1 MKKITLVSITALLAA
16 GAANAAL
23 LPEGGVVGT
32 STLNEKVGDEKTLT
46 TEAKVIVPAINEL
59 NQAIQNIEA
68 GINLDGVEFIKD
80 KTQDIEASYLI
91 GQEEIQYTSAK
102 AVKEYVDTATTG
114 LATTTDLTGKQD
126 KATGM
131 TSGNVALWTSDGTG
145 KYQTGAQIGIT
156 NSMAGITTGNTS
168 LTTGGA
174 VSDAISALQIPQLDP
189 TCMEAGVNYCVLS
202 QDVNGWVWL
211 RMY

>member
-1 MKKITLVSITALLAA
+1 MKKITLVSLSALFAA

-23 LPEGGVVGT
+23 LPDGGVVGT
-32 STLNEKVGDEKTLT
+32 STLNTKVGDEATLT
-46 TEAKVIVPAINEL
+46 TEAKVVVPAINEL

-68 GINLDGVEFIKD
+68 GVNLDGVEFTKD
-80 KTQDIEASYLI
+80 KTQDIEASYQI
-91 GQEEIQYTSAK
+91 AQEAVHYTSAK
-102 AVKEYVDTATTG
+102 AVKEYVDAATTG
-114 LATTTDLTGKQD
+114 LVTTTDLSNKQD

-131 TSGNVALWTSDGTG
+131 TSGNVALWTNDGTG
-145 KYQTGAQIGIT
+145 KYQTGAQVAIT
-156 NSMAGITTGNTS
+156 NSAAGITTGNTS

-189 TCMEAGVNYCVLS
+189 TCMEGGVNYCVLS
-202 QDVNGWVWL
+202 QDANGWVWL